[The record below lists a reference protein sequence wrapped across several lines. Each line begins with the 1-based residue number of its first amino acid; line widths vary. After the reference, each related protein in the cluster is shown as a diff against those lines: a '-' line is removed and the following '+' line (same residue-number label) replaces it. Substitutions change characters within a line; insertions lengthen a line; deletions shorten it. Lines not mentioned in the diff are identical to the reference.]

1 MTAVET
7 DLLVI
12 GAGPTGLFAAYY
24 AGFRG
29 LRVAVV
35 DSLPELG
42 GQITAMY
49 PEKAIL
55 DVAGFPTIKGRDLV
69 EGLVAQAATAD
80 PEYFLDRTA
89 LSLKHGGDSVTIGLD
104 DGTEITAGAVLITA
118 GIGKFS
124 PRPLP
129 AGDGWLGKG
138 MEFFVP
144 SFAPYAGKDVV
155 IVGGGDSAFD
165 WALHLEPVAKT
176 VTLVHRRD
184 AFRAHQ
190 RTVDAVRESA
200 VEIVTKAEVS
210 ALRGN
215 GALEEVDITVD
226 GEVTT
231 RPAQAVVAALGFIAD
246 LGPLQTW
253 GIEVQKRHVVVG
265 PSMQTSLERV
275 FAAGDITEYPGKVR
289 LIAVGFG
296 EAATAVNNAAVA
308 IDPQRPRLPRPLQR
322 GLLMAGGREKVKM
335 SDREVADFL
344 AEKVKVQV
352 ATAGKDGAPHLTTLF
367 YVVRDGEI
375 AFWTYGRSQKIR
387 NLERDPRIT
396 CLVEDGDDYFELRGV
411 SITGKAELVRDPERI
426 FEIGSSVA
434 TRMVGASSFEELG
447 DIGRAEV
454 ERQAQK
460 RIAVIVHPDH
470 VATWDHSKMV

>member
-1 MTAVET
+1 VPLDT

-12 GAGPTGLFAAYY
+12 GAGPTGLFSAYY

-49 PEKAIL
+49 PEKQIL

-69 EGLVAQAATAD
+69 EGLVTQAATAK

-89 LSLKHGGDSVTIGLD
+89 LTLRHDEESVTVGLD
-104 DGTEITAGAVLITA
+104 DGQEITAGAVLITA

-129 AGDGWLGKG
+129 AGDGWLGRG
-138 MEFFVP
+138 LEFFVP

-165 WALHLEPVAKT
+165 WAMHLEPVARS
-176 VTLVHRRD
+176 VTLVHRRE

-190 RTVDAVRESA
+190 RTVDAVRESS
-200 VEIVTKAEVS
+200 VEIVTRAEVS
-210 ALRGN
+210 ALRGD
-215 GALEEVDITVD
+215 GLLESVDITVD
-226 GEVTT
+226 GETTT
-231 RPAQAVVAALGFIAD
+231 RPAQAVVAALGFLAD
-246 LGPLQTW
+246 LGPLQQW
-253 GIEVQKRHVVVG
+253 GIDVSKRHVLVN
-265 PSMQTSLERV
+265 PAMRTSLERV

-308 IDPQRPRLPRPLQR
+308 IDPSAHVFP
-322 GLLMAGGREKVKM
+322 G
-335 SDREVADFL
+335 
-344 AEKVKVQV
+344 
-352 ATAGKDGAPHLTTLF
+352 H
-367 YVVRDGEI
+367 
-375 AFWTYGRSQKIR
+375 
-387 NLERDPRIT
+387 
-396 CLVEDGDDYFELRGV
+396 
-411 SITGKAELVRDPERI
+411 
-426 FEIGSSVA
+426 SSEG
-434 TRMVGASSFEELG
+434 T
-447 DIGRAEV
+447 
-454 ERQAQK
+454 
-460 RIAVIVHPDH
+460 
-470 VATWDHSKMV
+470 

>member
-1 MTAVET
+1 MPDT
-7 DLLVI
+7 DLLII

-29 LRVAVV
+29 FRVAVV

-49 PEKAIL
+49 PEKQIL
-55 DVAGFPTIKGRDLV
+55 DVAGFPTVKGRDLV
-69 EGLVAQAATAD
+69 EGLVSQAATAS

-89 LSLKHGGDSVTIGLD
+89 TTLTHHGDTVVVGLD
-104 DGTEITAGAVLITA
+104 DGTEITAKAVLITA

-129 AGDGWLGKG
+129 AGDGWLGRG

-165 WALHLEPVAKT
+165 WALHLEPVAKS

-190 RTVDAVRESA
+190 RTVDQVTSSS
-200 VEIVTKAEVS
+200 VQIVTKAEVT

-215 GALEEVDITVD
+215 GVLESVDITVGD
-226 GEVTT
+226 ETT
-231 RPAQAVVAALGFIAD
+231 TYPAQAVVAALGFIAD
-246 LGPLQTW
+246 LGPLQQW
-253 GIEVQKRHVVVG
+253 GIEVEKRHVVVG
-265 PSMQTSLERV
+265 PSMRTSLERV

-308 IDPQRPRLPRPLQR
+308 IDPSAHVFP
-322 GLLMAGGREKVKM
+322 G
-335 SDREVADFL
+335 
-344 AEKVKVQV
+344 
-352 ATAGKDGAPHLTTLF
+352 H
-367 YVVRDGEI
+367 
-375 AFWTYGRSQKIR
+375 
-387 NLERDPRIT
+387 
-396 CLVEDGDDYFELRGV
+396 
-411 SITGKAELVRDPERI
+411 
-426 FEIGSSVA
+426 SSEG
-434 TRMVGASSFEELG
+434 T
-447 DIGRAEV
+447 
-454 ERQAQK
+454 
-460 RIAVIVHPDH
+460 
-470 VATWDHSKMV
+470 